1 MKPGWNQCLIG
12 DLGKIVTGKTPSS
25 SRPECFGKG
34 FPFITPTD
42 MHERRYAHTTER
54 ELSDEGAELQKSLL
68 LPPHSIAVSCIGWQM
83 GKAIITSRPSFTNQ
97 QLNTIIP
104 DDHVD
109 PRFLCYSLSTRREE
123 LLSLGS
129 AAGVRTPILNKGAF
143 SRLPITLPT
152 KPIQEK
158 IASILSTYDDLI
170 ENNAHRISILEEM
183 AQALYREWFV
193 RFRFPGHENI
203 PLVPS
208 PLGDIPQGWGKSLG
222 DVLTLKR
229 GYDLPQ
235 SKRRPGTIPIMSSS
249 GVTDFHDEA
258 KVRGPGVV
266 TGRYGTLGEVFYVC
280 GDFWPLNTSLY
291 VQEFHGNSALII
303 VHLLRSL
310 NLAHQNAAGAVPG
323 VNRNAL
329 HLLPV
334 AFPPIELQQ
343 QIEPTFQSLQ
353 EGIYNLHRRTE
364 ILREVRDFLLP
375 KLISGQLDVEHL
387 DIDVGETVT
396 A

>member
-1 MKPGWNQCLIG
+1 
-12 DLGKIVTGKTPSS
+12 
-25 SRPECFGKG
+25 
-34 FPFITPTD
+34 
-42 MHERRYAHTTER
+42 
-54 ELSDEGAELQKSLL
+54 
-68 LPPHSIAVSCIGWQM
+68 
-83 GKAIITSRPSFTNQ
+83 
-97 QLNTIIP
+97 
-104 DDHVD
+104 
-109 PRFLCYSLSTRREE
+109 
-123 LLSLGS
+123 
-129 AAGVRTPILNKGAF
+129 
-143 SRLPITLPT
+143 
-152 KPIQEK
+152 
-158 IASILSTYDDLI
+158 
-170 ENNAHRISILEEM
+170 M

-193 RFRFPGHENI
+193 RFRFPGHENV